1 MEVVVVA
8 AAPCRQSTWEV
19 AVAALLAW
27 EVEEAVALLALEVE
41 EASASTSCKAAVAA
55 STR

>member
-1 MEVVVVA
+1 VVAAA

-19 AVAALLAW
+19 AAAALLVWEVEEAAALLAW
-27 EVEEAVALLALEVE
+27 EVEEA
-41 EASASTSCKAAVAA
+41 SASTRCKAAAPA